1 MQVFVKT
8 PTGKTA
14 TLDVEASDTID
25 NVKAKIQDE
34 EGIHPDQQR
43 LIFADKQLKNGRT
56 LLDYNIE
63 PYSTIHLHRLMM
75 PHAKQHAT
83 KAMPQRPW
91 GPCPPC
97 GPPPPWSYRCDS
109 SSDDDNP
116 NHGGNSGRPGSSS
129 GDGGNTIV
137 APLTPP
143 RSVQHRCHTPPLP
156 SITVAAKRARQK
168 ADRRNRLAAA
178 AAAAEE
184 ADAAARVAKA
194 AARRSEDA
202 TVEALKSLATAT
214 SLMTTAAEAAA
225 ASLQLA
231 TVAATATAKAAAL
244 AATLT

>member
-116 NHGGNSGRPGSSS
+116 NHSGNSGRPGSS
-129 GDGGNTIV
+129 GEGGNTIV